1 MKPAAPSSHPKIKT
15 MRAHRYLSAFL
26 FPVLIAAGHAESL
39 KDIEYGRSGNL
50 SLRFDANI
58 PDGKGPFPA
67 VILVHGGGW
76 VRGDRSSVE
85 PIFEPLSHAGFA
97 WFSVSYRLA
106 IDVLRDPKA
115 AITQLGAAEGDIRHA
130 VAFVKEHAAE
140 YRINPNKIVLIG
152 ESAGGQLAAMAALR
166 PDPDGAVQGV
176 VAFYSPT
183 DLATLARTSSW
194 IPDSVHD
201 AMKGT
206 FFDTILMAGL
216 AKFSPITWV
225 SASAPPF
232 LMIHGTDDNLVPFAQ
247 SERFCDRMN
256 EVNVTCEVYPVK
268 IAGHGMR
275 SWESSHITNYK
286 APMIRWLQQVLAR
299 P

>member
-1 MKPAAPSSHPKIKT
+1 M
-15 MRAHRYLSAFL
+15 RYLGALL
-26 FPVLIAAGHAESL
+26 FCLPFCLQMTNIHAANL
-39 KDIEYGRSGNL
+39 KDVEYGRAGNL
-50 SLRFDANI
+50 SLRFDAHI

-76 VRGDRSSVE
+76 VRGDRTSVE
-85 PIFEPLSHAGFA
+85 PLFEPLSHAGFA

-106 IDVLRDPKA
+106 VDVLKDPKA
-115 AITQLGAAEGDIRHA
+115 AMTQLGAAEGDVRRA

-140 YRINPNKIVLIG
+140 YRVNPNRIALIG

-194 IPDSVHD
+194 IPDSVRD
-201 AMKGT
+201 AIKGT
-206 FFDTILMAGL
+206 FWDTILMAGL
-216 AKFSPITWV
+216 TKFSPINWV
-225 SASAPPF
+225 SESAPPF
-232 LMIHGTDDNLVPFAQ
+232 LMIHGSDDNLVPFAQ
-247 SERFCDRMN
+247 SERFCDKMS
-256 EVNVTCEVYPVK
+256 EVNVACEVYPVK
-268 IAGHGMR
+268 AAGHGMR
-275 SWESSHITNYK
+275 SWESSRIFNYK
-286 APMIRWLQQVLAR
+286 APMIRWLQQAIGR

>member
-1 MKPAAPSSHPKIKT
+1 MATARAEDLKDVEYSHP
-15 MRAHRYLSAFL
+15 A
-26 FPVLIAAGHAESL
+26 
-39 KDIEYGRSGNL
+39 NL
-50 SLRFDANI
+50 SLRFDARI

-76 VRGDRSSVE
+76 VRGDRASVE
-85 PIFEPLSHAGFA
+85 PIFDPLTNAGFA
-97 WFSVSYRLA
+97 WFSISYRLA
-106 IDVLRDPKA
+106 GDVVRDPKGA
-115 AITQLGAAEGDIRHA
+115 MTQMAAAETDVRHA
-130 VAFVKEHAAE
+130 VAFVKEHASE
-140 YRINPNKIVLIG
+140 YRVNRNKILLLG

-194 IPDSVHD
+194 IPDSVRD

-206 FFDTILMAGL
+206 FLDTLLMAGL
-216 AKFSPITWV
+216 NKFSPLTWV
-225 SASAPPF
+225 SADAPPF

-247 SERFCDRMN
+247 SERFCDKMN
-256 EVNVTCEVYPVK
+256 EVNVACEVYPVK
-268 IAGHGMR
+268 AAGHGMR
-275 SWESSHITNYK
+275 SWESSKITNYK
-286 APMIRWLQQVLAR
+286 TPMIRWLQQVVAR